1 MVIRGIIYLYHLI
14 TYPIRSTVK
23 AQTFSDDYRDL
34 LSKNTGA
41 TECHAFA
48 EPIYHETTVDQHHQP
63 QVDRASTS
71 ITPFLC

>member
-34 LSKNTGA
+34 LSKRIRVLRSVTHLPSPY
-41 TECHAFA
+41 TMK
-48 EPIYHETTVDQHHQP
+48 
-63 QVDRASTS
+63 
-71 ITPFLC
+71 